1 MSSTTHH
8 IQTESLSHL
17 EYFEMKKRKT
27 ERLRTK
33 AQCNKAYN
41 FIAQLEQ
48 NNADFVP
55 AMTDY
60 ISRLTEEDTWK
71 DVKTNAGHLANALQE
86 FKDKHKADEYCI
98 RKVESA
104 LRNAEKN
111 MGNSVRRSE
120 RIKEIRAAQKALD

>member
-27 ERLRTK
+27 ERQRTK

-98 RKVESA
+98 KKVESA

-111 MGNSVRRSE
+111 LGNSVRRSE

>member
-27 ERLRTK
+27 ERQRTK
-33 AQCNKAYN
+33 VQCNKAYN